1 LRNESVRGRIE
12 VAFASWGGFV
22 IRWRWPA
29 IVATLLVTLAL
40 GSLIPRLEVDNSEEA
55 FLHGNDPER
64 IRYDRFRSQFDRDD
78 RVLVV
83 VHPPE
88 IFDFDFLER
97 LRAFHRDIEESVP
110 YVEEVTSLIN
120 ARNTRGDGD
129 QLIVEDLLER
139 WPQGEAD
146 LQALRA
152 RVLGNPL
159 YRNILI
165 SENGR
170 YTTVVLKPFTYS
182 TLGSADDALA
192 GFEDAPGASAAGA
205 AAAYLTEQEA
215 HELVEALRQVVDRHR
230 SPDFE
235 LYVVGGPAFDVALTE
250 TMQRDATVFMLL
262 SLLVTCAM
270 LLILFRR
277 PSGLLLPIS
286 VVSAAVVSSIGV
298 MVLLGV
304 PFSITFNML
313 PAFLV
318 VVGVCDSVHILVLV
332 YQRLEEGQAR
342 DAAISQ
348 ALGHSGLAVVMTSVT
363 TACGLLSFSIADI
376 APIAQLGV
384 VAPIGVM
391 LAMVYTLVLLPALLA
406 VFPIRARARRRGA
419 FRSAALGRF
428 LTALGDLATDH
439 PLRVLAV
446 TALVLVVASGGLLKI
461 RFSHNALR
469 WFPEDD
475 PLRVASSLVDAEFKG
490 ASTVEVLVHTG
501 SENGLHDPDTLS
513 RIERAMRYSESLEV
527 ADLPVNK
534 AVSIVD
540 VVKEINQALNENR
553 PKFYVLPRERPLV
566 AQELLLFENSG
577 SDDLE
582 DVTDARFETGRMTI
596 RTPWVDAML
605 YPDFLDQLDR
615 SLRAILGESITFE
628 LTGSA
633 VLFTRVFKGVNV
645 SLARSYVFA
654 FAVIAPMLVLLIGDL
669 RRGLLAVIPN
679 LIPIYL
685 VLGLMGWADIPIDVS
700 TLLIGGIV
708 LGLAVDDT
716 IHFMHK
722 FSRYYEDTGDARW
735 AVHETLATTGAAL
748 LFTSLILVFGFAV
761 FLAAYFNSGR
771 WFGLLTSFATA
782 VAFLADVIVGPA
794 LMILVTR
801 SGGRS
806 GTTGRAGRLVE
817 TPENGGVG

>member
-1 LRNESVRGRIE
+1 LPHVPVRGRIE
-12 VAFASWGGFV
+12 TAFESWGHFI

-29 IVATLLVTLAL
+29 IAAIGIATLAL
-40 GSLIPRLEVDNSEEA
+40 GSLIPQLEVDNSEEA
-55 FLHGNDPER
+55 FLRRDDPEHV
-64 IRYDRFRSQFDRDD
+64 RYDRFRSQFDRDD
-78 RVLVV
+78 RILVV

-88 IFDFDFLER
+88 IFALDFLDR
-97 LRAFHRDIEESVP
+97 LRSFQRDIEENVP

-120 ARNTRGDGD
+120 ARHTRGEGD
-129 QLIVEDLLER
+129 DLIVEDLLEH
-139 WPQGEAD
+139 WPQGEGD
-146 LQALRA
+146 LRALRA

-170 YTTVVLKPFTYS
+170 YTTVTIKPFTYS
-182 TLGSADDALA
+182 TLGSDEDALGGFDDA
-192 GFEDAPGASAAGA
+192 PRASAGNGGA
-205 AAAYLTEQEA
+205 EYLTEAEA
-215 HELVEALRQVVDRHR
+215 HDLVEALQQVVDRHR
-230 SPDFE
+230 APGFE
-235 LYVVGGPAFDVALTE
+235 LHTVGGPAFDLALTE
-250 TMQRDATVFMLL
+250 TMQRDATVFMALGI
-262 SLLVTCAM
+262 LVSWVL
-270 LLILFRR
+270 LLILFQR
-277 PSGLLLPIS
+277 PTGLLLPLC
-286 VVSAAVVSSIGV
+286 VVGAALVSSMGI
-298 MVLLGV
+298 MVLLGI
-304 PFSITFNML
+304 PFSITLNMF

-318 VVGVCDSVHILVLV
+318 VVGVCDSVHILVIV
-332 YQRLEEGQAR
+332 YRRLEDGYPR
-342 DAAISQ
+342 DEAISD

-384 VAPIGVM
+384 IAPIGVM
-391 LAMVYTLVLLPALLA
+391 LAMFYTLILLPALLA
-406 VFPIRARARRRGA
+406 VSPLRPLARRRGA
-419 FRSAALGRF
+419 VHSAALGRF
-428 LTALGDLATDH
+428 LMWVGDLATDH

-446 TALVLVVASGGLLKI
+446 TGIVLLVGLVGLTKV
-461 RFSHNALR
+461 RFSHNGLL

-475 PLRVASSLVDAEFKG
+475 PLRVAASLVDAEFKG
-490 ASTVEVLVHTG
+490 ASTVEVLIHTG
-501 SENGLHDPDTLS
+501 RENGLHQPDALS
-513 RIERAMRYSESLEV
+513 RIERAMRHSESLDV
-527 ADLPVNK
+527 GGHPVNK

-540 VVKEINQALNENR
+540 VVKEIHRALNENR
-553 PKFYVLPRERPLV
+553 PDFYVLPRERPLV

-582 DVTDARFETGRMTI
+582 DVTDTRFETARMTI

-605 YPDFLDQLDR
+605 YPDFLDELDR
-615 SLRAILGESITFE
+615 SLHAILGEAITFE
-628 LTGSA
+628 LTGGV

-679 LIPIYL
+679 LIPVFL

-722 FSRYYEDTGDARW
+722 FNRYYEDTGDARW
-735 AVHETLATTGAAL
+735 AVHETLATTGSAL
-748 LFTSLILVFGFAV
+748 LFTSLILVCGFAV
-761 FLAAYFNSGR
+761 FLAAYLTNAR

-782 VAFLADVIVGPA
+782 VAFLADVVVGPA

-801 SGGRS
+801 AGGQVATSGPVERPVA
-806 GTTGRAGRLVE
+806 RARDAG
-817 TPENGGVG
+817 

>member
-1 LRNESVRGRIE
+1 LPNGNVRGRIE
-12 VAFASWGGFV
+12 VAFASWGRFV
-22 IRWRWPA
+22 FRWRWPA
-29 IVATLLVTLAL
+29 IVATGLVTLAL
-40 GSLIPRLEVDNSEEA
+40 GSLIPQLEVDNSEEA
-55 FLHGNDPER
+55 FLHGDDPER
-64 IRYDRFRSQFDRDD
+64 IRYDRFRNQFDRDD
-78 RVLVV
+78 RILVV
-83 VHPPE
+83 VHPRE
-88 IFDFDFLER
+88 IFALDFLDR
-97 LRAFHRDIEESVP
+97 LRDFHRDIEASVP
-110 YVEEVTSLIN
+110 YVEEVVSLLN
-120 ARNTRGDGD
+120 ARNTRGEGD

-170 YTTVVLKPFTYS
+170 YTTVAIKPFTYS
-182 TLGSADDALA
+182 ARGSDDDALG
-192 GFEDAPGASAAGA
+192 GFEDAPGAGAAGG
-205 AAAYLTEQEA
+205 AAAYLTEEEA

-235 LYVVGGPAFDVALTE
+235 LYVVGGPAFDYALTE
-250 TMQRDATVFMLL
+250 TMQRDATAFMTL
-262 SLLVTCAM
+262 SFLVTCA
-270 LLILFRR
+270 LLVILFRR
-277 PSGLLLPIS
+277 PTGLLLPLC
-286 VVSAAVVSSIGV
+286 VVNAAMVSSMGV
-298 MVLLGV
+298 MVLLGI

-318 VVGVCDSVHILVLV
+318 VVGVCDSVHILVIV
-332 YQRLEEGQAR
+332 YQQLEDGRPR
-342 DAAISQ
+342 DAAIAH

-384 VAPIGVM
+384 IAPIGVM

-406 VFPIRARARRRGA
+406 VSPIRALARHKGA
-419 FRSAALGRF
+419 ARSAALGRF
-428 LTALGDLATDH
+428 LSWLGDLATDH

-446 TALVLVVASGGLLKI
+446 TGCVLLVGFGGLVKV
-461 RFSHNALR
+461 RFSHNGLL

-475 PLRVASSLVDAEFKG
+475 PLRVASNLVDAEFKG

-501 SENGLHDPDTLS
+501 SENGLHDPDTLA
-513 RIERAMRYSESLEV
+513 RIERSMRHSESLDV
-527 ADLPVNK
+527 AGHPVNK

-540 VVKEINQALNENR
+540 VVKEIHQALNENR
-553 PKFYVLPRERPLV
+553 REFYALPRERPLV

-582 DVTDARFETGRMTI
+582 EVTDARFETARMTI

-605 YPDFLDQLDR
+605 YPDFLDELDR
-615 SLRAILGESITFE
+615 SLRAILGGSITFE
-628 LTGSA
+628 LTGGA

-645 SLARSYVFA
+645 SLARSYAFA

-722 FSRYYEDTGDARW
+722 FNRYYEETGDARW
-735 AVHETLATTGAAL
+735 AVHETLATTGSAL

-761 FLAAYFNSGR
+761 FLAAYLSNAR

-794 LMILVTR
+794 LMVLATR
-801 SGGRS
+801 SGSRA
-806 GTTGRAGRLVE
+806 GTTDPVGHLVGR
-817 TPENGGVG
+817 PENGGV

>member
-1 LRNESVRGRIE
+1 LPNGTVRGRIE
-12 VAFASWGGFV
+12 VAFASWGTF
-22 IRWRWPA
+22 ISRWRWAA
-29 IVATLLVTLAL
+29 IAAIGLVTLAL

-55 FLHGNDPER
+55 FLRGDDPER
-64 IRYDRFRSQFDRDD
+64 IRYDRFRNQFDRDD
-78 RVLVV
+78 RVIVIV
-83 VHPPE
+83 RPPE
-88 IFDFDFLER
+88 IFDFDFLDE
-97 LRAFHRDIEESVP
+97 LRVFHRDIEANVP
-110 YVEEVTSLIN
+110 YVEEVTSLLN
-120 ARNTRGDGD
+120 ARNTRGEGD

-146 LQALRA
+146 LRALRA
-152 RVLGNPL
+152 RVLENPL

-170 YTTVVLKPFTYS
+170 YTTIALKPFTYS
-182 TLGSADDALA
+182 ALGSDDDALG
-192 GFEDAPGASAAGA
+192 GFDDAPGASPGDGA
-205 AAAYLTEQEA
+205 AVYLTEEESHA
-215 HELVEALRQVVDRHR
+215 LVEALQEVVDRHR

-235 LYVVGGPAFDVALTE
+235 LHVIGGPAFDYVLTE
-250 TMQRDATVFMLL
+250 SMQRDATAFMTLGVL
-262 SLLVTCAM
+262 VSCVLLV
-270 LLILFRR
+270 ILFRR
-277 PSGLLLPIS
+277 PSGLLLPLS
-286 VVSAAVVSSIGV
+286 VVGAALVSCMGV
-298 MVLLGV
+298 MVLLGI
-304 PFSITFNML
+304 PFSITLNML

-318 VVGVCDSVHILVLV
+318 VVGVCDSVHILVIV
-332 YQRLEEGQAR
+332 YQRLEDGQPR
-342 DAAISQ
+342 DAAISH

-384 VAPIGVM
+384 IAPIGVM
-391 LAMVYTLVLLPALLA
+391 LAMLYTLVLLPALIA
-406 VFPIRARARRRGA
+406 VSPIRAVAPRQGA
-419 FRSAALGRF
+419 ARSAALGRF
-428 LTALGDLATDH
+428 LERLGDLATDH

-446 TALVLVVASGGLLKI
+446 TGFVLLIGFGGLM
-461 RFSHNALR
+461 RVRSSHNGLL

-475 PLRVASSLVDAEFKG
+475 PLRVASNLVDAEFKG

-501 SENGLHDPDTLS
+501 RENGLHDPDTLA
-513 RIERAMRYSESLEV
+513 RIERAMRHSESLEV
-527 ADLPVNK
+527 AGHPVNK

-540 VVKEINQALNENR
+540 VVKEIHQALNENR
-553 PKFYVLPRERPLV
+553 PEFYALPRERQLV

-577 SDDLE
+577 SDDLD
-582 DVTDARFETGRMTI
+582 DVTDTRFETARMTI

-605 YPDFLDQLDR
+605 YPDFLDELDR
-615 SLRAILGESITFE
+615 SLQAILGEAITFE
-628 LTGSA
+628 LTGGA
-633 VLFTRVFKGVNV
+633 VLFTRIFKGVNV

-654 FAVIAPMLVLLIGDL
+654 FAVIAPILVLLIGDL

-722 FSRYYEDTGDARW
+722 FNRYYEDTGDARW
-735 AVHETLATTGAAL
+735 AVHETLATTGSAL

-761 FLAAYFNSGR
+761 FLAAYLTNAR

-782 VAFLADVIVGPA
+782 VAFLANVIVGPA

-801 SGGRS
+801 AGGRAR
-806 GTTGRAGRLVE
+806 TAGPVARLLKR
-817 TPENGGVG
+817 P

>member
-1 LRNESVRGRIE
+1 LPNGTVRRRIE
-12 VAFASWGGFV
+12 AAFASWGHFV
-22 IRWRWPA
+22 VRWRWPA
-29 IVATLLVTLAL
+29 IAATGLVTLAL
-40 GSLIPRLEVDNSEEA
+40 GSLIPQLEVDNSEEA
-55 FLHGNDPER
+55 FLHGDDPER
-64 IRYDRFRSQFDRDD
+64 VRYDRFRNQFDRDD
-78 RVLVV
+78 RILVI

-88 IFDFDFLER
+88 IFDFDFLDG
-97 LRAFHRDIEESVP
+97 LRVFHRDIEANVP
-110 YVEEVTSLIN
+110 YVEEVTSLLN
-120 ARNTRGDGD
+120 ARNTRGEGD

-170 YTTVVLKPFTYS
+170 YTTVALEPFTYS
-182 TLGSADDALA
+182 TLGLDDDALGGFDDA
-192 GFEDAPGASAAGA
+192 GGASAGDGA
-205 AAAYLTEQEA
+205 AVYLTEVET
-215 HELVEALRQVVDRHR
+215 HELVEALQQVVDRHR

-235 LYVVGGPAFDVALTE
+235 LHVVGGPVFDYALTE
-250 TMQRDATVFMLL
+250 TMQRDATVFMTLGVLVICALL
-262 SLLVTCAM
+262 F
-270 LLILFRR
+270 ILFRR
-277 PSGLLLPIS
+277 ATGLLLPLCT
-286 VVSAAVVSSIGV
+286 VGAALVSSMGV
-298 MVLLGV
+298 MVLLGI
-304 PFSITFNML
+304 PFSITLNML

-318 VVGVCDSVHILVLV
+318 VVGVCDSVHILVIV
-332 YQRLEEGQAR
+332 YQRLEDGQPR
-342 DAAISQ
+342 DAAISH

-384 VAPIGVM
+384 IAPIGVM
-391 LAMVYTLVLLPALLA
+391 LAMLYTLVLLPALLA
-406 VFPIRARARRRGA
+406 VSPIRALAPREGVARR
-419 FRSAALGRF
+419 AALDRF
-428 LTALGDLATDH
+428 LARVGDLATDH

-446 TALVLVVASGGLLKI
+446 MGIVLLIGFGGLTKV
-461 RFSHNALR
+461 RFSHNGLL

-501 SENGLHDPDTLS
+501 RENGLHEPDALA
-513 RIERAMRYSESLEV
+513 RIERAMRHSESLDV
-527 ADLPVNK
+527 AGHPVNK

-540 VVKEINQALNENR
+540 VVKEIHQALNENR
-553 PKFYVLPRERPLV
+553 PDFYALPRERPLI

-582 DVTDARFETGRMTI
+582 EVTDTRFETARMTI

-605 YPDFLDQLDR
+605 YPDFLDELDR
-615 SLRAILGESITFE
+615 SLHAILGEAISFE

-654 FAVIAPMLVLLIGDL
+654 FAVIAPILLLLIGDL
-669 RRGLLAVIPN
+669 RRGVVAVILN

-722 FSRYYEDTGDARW
+722 FNRYYEDTGDARW
-735 AVHETLATTGAAL
+735 AAHETLATTGSAL
-748 LFTSLILVFGFAV
+748 LFTSLILTFGFAV
-761 FLAAYFNSGR
+761 FLASYLTNAR
-771 WFGLLTSFATA
+771 WFGLLTSFATV

-801 SGGRS
+801 SGGRVRATDPVGHLVGRS
-806 GTTGRAGRLVE
+806 GDE
-817 TPENGGVG
+817 GV